1 VPAATLLLSRSGWNR
16 HVDEDGSPFV
26 VKMSNT
32 VIPHGYVV
40 PDTDPHELDGNVY
53 YLPVLEFED
62 ANDYPGPFS
71 DQAGLVLKRI
81 DSGTLYRVGS
91 YEIWLIEGIE
101 MFRASIRDH
110 ECQKTAE

>member
-1 VPAATLLLSRSGWNR
+1 
-16 HVDEDGSPFV
+16 
-26 VKMSNT
+26 MSNT

-110 ECQKTAE
+110 ECSEDCRVGEPAGVDENGHQLVTITIV